1 MGQREAE
8 QRERPIYGRSPL
20 SPRPFAA
27 QYKSQ
32 RNAPRR
38 SFSHERPTRSPPDA
52 GPTCPGNSRQL
63 QATAR
68 TRSMWTFP
76 TRGHHPAGSGA
87 PRPGPRRGFASWI
100 WGGAEAGGPHRI
112 RSPITTR
119 TPGTPNT
126 PRNAVES
133 NAACPPILHKD
144 PRNQSLLPETASSCG
159 PGRVNR

>member
-27 QYKSQ
+27 QYESQ

-87 PRPGPRRGFASWI
+87 PRPGPRRGFASWM
-100 WGGAEAGGPHRI
+100 WGAAEAGDPTVFGRPSLPVHLAR
-112 RSPITTR
+112 R
-119 TPGTPNT
+119 TLHVTQWNPMRHALQSYTKTLGTKDCSQK
-126 PRNAVES
+126 PRPLV
-133 NAACPPILHKD
+133 LH
-144 PRNQSLLPETASSCG
+144 EG
-159 PGRVNR
+159 